1 MSEPRIA
8 VNSYIFWSDKHGWDY
23 VDHNTAVFLS
33 ECDVDARNRYA
44 DFIIA
49 KGLFDVFGQLD
60 QTSPD
65 AQELLHHCDEILKR
79 ESLEENPIQEADK
92 KPQINNTSIYFLSC
106 DGQDTKKYNF
116 TGPVKVYNIK
126 NKKKNSDM
134 WKKLYMDIKNDTNDY
149 KYVIHIGDQVYM
161 DDANDYIISS
171 NLEGIGSWIGL

>member
-8 VNSYIFWSDKHGWDY
+8 VNSYIFWSDKHGRDY

-79 ESLEENPIQEADK
+79 ESLEENPIQEADEL
-92 KPQINNTSIYFLSC
+92 PIIPYEYR
-106 DGQDTKKYNF
+106 DE
-116 TGPVKVYNIK
+116 
-126 NKKKNSDM
+126 
-134 WKKLYMDIKNDTNDY
+134 KLTFEGGAYRYCVTVCN
-149 KYVIHIGDQVYM
+149 YVIRSRTIYLTNGERFKVEIGYLFPTGM
-161 DDANDYIISS
+161 P
-171 NLEGIGSWIGL
+171 